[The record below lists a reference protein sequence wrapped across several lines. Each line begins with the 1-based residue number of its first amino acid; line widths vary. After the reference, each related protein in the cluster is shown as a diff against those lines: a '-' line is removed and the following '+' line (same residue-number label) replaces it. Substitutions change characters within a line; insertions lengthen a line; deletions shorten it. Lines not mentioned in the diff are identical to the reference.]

1 MTNEIEQ
8 VARGMAEISLKG
20 SRERQVL
27 SEEQYEN
34 DLGVQT
40 KKELE
45 YAKYAYNKT
54 IELLIDKDI
63 TELVATCWLKQYKE
77 TLEKVDA

>member
-1 MTNEIEQ
+1 M
-8 VARGMAEISLKG
+8 
-20 SRERQVL
+20 
-27 SEEQYEN
+27 
-34 DLGVQT
+34 QT

-54 IELLIDKDI
+54 IELLIDKAKDEI
-63 TELVATCWLKQYKE
+63 KEAETEPDNCDEYELVWLRDWLKQYKE